1 MKLVC
6 ITGID
11 GTGKSTLARNTVAE
25 LQRQGYPAAYIYG
38 RTYPVISRA
47 LMALGRLTMLRG
59 KDQWRDYRA
68 YSASKKR
75 RMRSPLLAAI
85 YTMAILVDYYV
96 QIWLKLLPHL
106 FSGRVVIADRYLYDT
121 VISDLAVHLSYSVE
135 QTAQAI
141 EQGLKLL
148 PMPVLTVLLDA
159 REEVAFARKDDV
171 PHIDYLRERRDQY
184 LMLMARYEV
193 KAFNGEAAPEALVQ
207 ALASEIKMYESNA
220 AFAASANNANEP
232 E

>member
-11 GTGKSTLARNTVAE
+11 GTGKSTLAHNTVAE
-25 LQRQGYPAAYIYG
+25 LRRQGYEASYIYG

-59 KDQWRDYRA
+59 KDQWRDYRV

-75 RMRSPLLAAI
+75 RMRSPLLAVI
-85 YTMAILVDYYV
+85 YTAAILADYYA

-106 FSGRVVIADRYLYDT
+106 FSRQVIVSDRYVYDT
-121 VISDLAVHLSYSVE
+121 VISDLAVHLSYSAE
-135 QTAQAI
+135 QTARAI
-141 EQGLKLL
+141 EDGLKLL
-148 PMPVLTVLLDA
+148 PMPMLTVLLDVP
-159 REEVAFARKDDV
+159 EEVAFARKDDV
-171 PHIDYLRERRDQY
+171 PHIDYLRERRDWY
-184 LMLMARYEV
+184 LTLVARDEV
-193 KAFNGEAAPEALVQ
+193 KVLDGEADPIALAQ
-207 ALASEIKMYESNA
+207 ALTSEIKVYESNA
-220 AFAASANNANEP
+220 LSAASANNANER